1 MWVSVNSGSWWWTGR
16 PGVLRFMGSQRVGHD
31 WATDLIWSECQIS
44 RKRKIAT
51 SGNNLFWFW
60 FEYFLPILCKP
71 QKKWDWSGCL
81 NYVLAILKVE
91 LTHSNSTTN
100 KGAGEGE
107 VAQLCPT
114 LCNPVDCNLPS
125 FSIFGILQAK
135 ILEWVSISFSR
146 GSSRPRDRARVSCIG
161 GRCFN
166 LWATREAPTTYKV
179 MSKWSIVRKAVLWV
193 VNKLTYTSVQFSCSV
208 VSDPLQPHELQHAR
222 PPCPS
227 SPPGVYPNSCPS
239 NQYCHPIISFSAIPF
254 SCPQS
259 FPASGSFPMSQL
271 LTSGG
276 QSIGVSA
283 SISVL
288 PMNPQD
294 WSPLGWTGWMSLQS
308 KGLSR
313 VFSNTTVQKHQL
325 FGAQLSL

>member
-1 MWVSVNSGSWWWTGR
+1 MKSLSRVRLFATPWTVTYQAS
-16 PGVLRFMGSQRVGHD
+16 PSMGF
-31 WATDLIWSECQIS
+31 S
-44 RKRKIAT
+44 R
-51 SGNNLFWFW
+51 
-60 FEYFLPILCKP
+60 
-71 QKKWDWSGCL
+71 QKYWSG
-81 NYVLAILKVE
+81 
-91 LTHSNSTTN
+91 
-100 KGAGEGE
+100 
-107 VAQLCPT
+107 
-114 LCNPVDCNLPS
+114 LP
-125 FSIFGILQAK
+125 FP
-135 ILEWVSISFSR
+135 R
-146 GSSRPRDRARVSCIG
+146 GSSRPRDRTRVSCIG

-179 MSKWSIVRKAVLWV
+179 VSKWSIVRKAVLWV

-227 SPPGVYPNSCPS
+227 SPPGVYPNSCLS
-239 NQYCHPIISFSAIPF
+239 NRYCHPIISFSAVRF
-254 SCPQS
+254 SSCPQS

-288 PMNPQD
+288 PMNTQD

-313 VFSNTTVQKHQL
+313 VFSNTIV
-325 FGAQLSL
+325 